1 MCTCNTK
8 NDPHPFCTW
17 CDVDILHN
25 IGSTSEPFIETYFSY
40 YNKTACKC
48 SHYYYDENYICM
60 WHTKDNLWKAEEI
73 FNYSKK
79 NFTCFTNHVYDFLV
93 LTILSFSL
101 SHSISLWSHLLQV
114 LKLFSSKY
122 KGNNK
127 STNSCGL
134 IVKDGKCMK
143 SRKYLVTF
151 IFLCISYIAYLTVLD
166 KCKYMQ
172 WKGYFKTRC
181 WKGIMKIGS
190 YP

>member
-1 MCTCNTK
+1 MTHTLFVPGVMQIFCIIQEVRQNHLLKHTLVIITK
-8 NDPHPFCTW
+8 QRVSVAITIMTRIIYVCG
-17 CDVDILHN
+17 IQK
-25 IGSTSEPFIETYFSY
+25 IIYEKQRKYSI
-40 YNKTACKC
+40 TA
-48 SHYYYDENYICM
+48 
-60 WHTKDNLWKAEEI
+60 
-73 FNYSKK
+73 KK

-101 SHSISLWSHLLQV
+101 SHSISLTV
-114 LKLFSSKY
+114 LIYCKY

-151 IFLCISYIAYLTVLD
+151 IFLCISYIAHLTVLD

-172 WKGYFKTRC
+172 
-181 WKGIMKIGS
+181 
-190 YP
+190 